1 LFTDRLVAEVP
12 SPKFQ
17 ERLVTV
23 PVDVSV
29 RVTGSGAV
37 PLVGLAVKLAT
48 GGAEGGGGVE
58 VVGTTPLT

>member
-1 LFTDRLVAEVP
+1 LFTDWLVAEVP
-12 SPKFQ
+12 SPKFH

-37 PLVGLAVKLAT
+37 PLVGFAVKLAT